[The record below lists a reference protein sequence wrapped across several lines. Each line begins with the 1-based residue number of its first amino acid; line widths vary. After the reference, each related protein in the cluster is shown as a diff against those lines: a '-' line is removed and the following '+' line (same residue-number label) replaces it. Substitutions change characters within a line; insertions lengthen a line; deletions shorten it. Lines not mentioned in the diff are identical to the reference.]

1 MEKNNQIINQ
11 NDIKEYNI
19 EAIIEKCEKME
30 KKKEFIDYIT
40 SLLKEKNNQFLYV
53 LYKLYSKKL
62 IIKILEK
69 TLKTINEGG
78 IKKINC
84 EQNRTIGGTF
94 IYYIKIN
101 DNINKDDLKKIFWRK
116 TKGRKEKKKLCKKM
130 NKLVLNNK

>member
-1 MEKNNQIINQ
+1 MEKINEKINENN
-11 NDIKEYNI
+11 KEEYNT
-19 EAIIEKCEKME
+19 EAIIEKCEKIE
-30 KKKEFIDYIT
+30 DKKEFINYVSSII
-40 SLLKEKNNQFLYV
+40 KEKNIQFLYV
-53 LYKLYSKKL
+53 IYKLYSKQL
-62 IIKILEK
+62 IIKLLEK

>member
-1 MEKNNQIINQ
+1 MEKNNEIINQ

-19 EAIIEKCEKME
+19 EAIIEKCEKIE

-101 DNINKDDLKKIFWRK
+101 EYINKDDLKKNFL
-116 TKGRKEKKKLCKKM
+116 EK
-130 NKLVLNNK
+130 N